1 MARCSRLNERDMNAN
16 SRKLEP
22 ELLDELPPDEPRA
35 IQSRLDL
42 QRVHRAMRSLGILR
56 RLIAAL
62 HGPRTPRRIL
72 ELGAGDGSLLLR
84 FARTQHLEWP
94 DVELTLLDRQSLV
107 TPATIAAFR
116 GLGWTVHCLTT
127 DVLAWSRQ
135 VSKPASAV
143 PRYDLC
149 LASLFLH
156 HFDTSD
162 LALLLRGVAARSDA
176 FIACE
181 PRRDW
186 VARVGSH
193 LIGLLG
199 VNSVTRGDA
208 VKSVAAGF
216 RGVELTQAWRD
227 VNGPASRVRGNWQ
240 LAEFAARP
248 FTHCFVAE
256 RRHEH

>member
-1 MARCSRLNERDMNAN
+1 MNTN

-42 QRVHRAMRSLGILR
+42 QRVHRAMRSLAILR
-56 RLIAAL
+56 RLVACL
-62 HGPRTPRRIL
+62 HGTAPPRRIL

-84 FARTQHLEWP
+84 FARAQHADWP
-94 DVELTLLDRQSLV
+94 AVELTLLDRQSLV
-107 TPATIAAFR
+107 SAATIAAFR
-116 GLGWTVHCLTT
+116 TLGWTVQCLTT
-127 DVLAWSRQ
+127 DVLAWSRELN
-135 VSKPASAV
+135 KPASAL

-149 LASLFLH
+149 VTSLFLH
-156 HFDTSD
+156 HFEATD
-162 LALLLRGVAARSDA
+162 LALLLRGIAARSDA

-216 RGVELTQAWRD
+216 RGAELTQAWRD

-240 LAEFAARP
+240 LEEFAARP

-256 RRHEH
+256 RRHAP

>member
-1 MARCSRLNERDMNAN
+1 MNAN
-16 SRKLEP
+16 LRKLEP

-42 QRVHRAMRSLGILR
+42 QRVHRVMRSLAILQ
-56 RLIAAL
+56 RLVARL
-62 HGPRTPRRIL
+62 HGKTAPRRIL

-84 FARTQHLEWP
+84 FARAQHVDWP
-94 DVELTLLDRQSLV
+94 EVELTLLDRQSLIS
-107 TPATIAAFR
+107 TETIEAFR
-116 GLGWTVHCLTT
+116 TVGWTVHCLTI
-127 DVLAWSRQ
+127 DVLAWSRE
-135 VSKPASAV
+135 VNKPASAV

-156 HFDTSD
+156 HFDAAD

-176 FIACE
+176 LIACE

-186 VARVGSH
+186 IAKIGSH

-199 VNSVTRGDA
+199 VNAVTRGDA

-216 RGVELTQAWRD
+216 RGMELTQAWRD
-227 VNGPASRVRGNWQ
+227 ANGPSSRARGNWQ
-240 LAEFAARP
+240 LEEFAARP

-256 RRHEH
+256 RRHAH